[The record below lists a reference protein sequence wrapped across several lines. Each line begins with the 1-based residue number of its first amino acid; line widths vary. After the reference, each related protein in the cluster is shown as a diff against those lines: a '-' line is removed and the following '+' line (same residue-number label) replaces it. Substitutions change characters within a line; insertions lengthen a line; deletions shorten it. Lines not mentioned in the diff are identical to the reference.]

1 MTMMPTVRL
10 GSLGDAVK
18 ALQSALNRWRDSDRP
33 RLIEDGFFGL
43 GTNGKVREFQSAHQ
57 LAPDGV
63 VGPVT
68 WEALRPL
75 IEHALGNDGPVAEGP
90 RIVLVQP
97 RPATPSRTAARA
109 ARAWTA
115 MPSARRDGVYR
126 RARGS

>member
-1 MTMMPTVRL
+1 MMPTLRL

-18 ALQSALNRWRDSDRP
+18 ALQCALNRWCDSDRP

-43 GTNGKVREFQSAHQ
+43 GTNSKVREFQSAHQ

-68 WEALRPL
+68 WDALRL
-75 IEHALGNDGPVAEGP
+75 MTGAALGSEAGAAEGT
-90 RIVLVQP
+90 RIVLTPP

-115 MPSARRDGVYR
+115 TPSTRRDRVYR
-126 RARGS
+126 RASGA